1 MVKMSSSSDFPI
13 DIQLKKLSDFLN
25 SRRLVAKNWH
35 ENVSAVRLLIGQSIQ
50 DMPEHP
56 DIRNLLSDTNI
67 HYFNCQA
74 IIEVLKETEKDSK
87 NLFGSY
93 TSQRMKDWAK
103 ILTAYEKDN
112 CYLAEASNFLTQAIV
127 YELPSLKKQ
136 IAKNEKNLVELDK
149 NEEGSHRKKAE
160 LSAAIQ
166 ADCSRV
172 GVKGDNAKEEIL
184 ELVYS
189 LPNMYDRWIG
199 QAQPKLEGVMKKYS
213 NAAATHREAI
223 SSLPLLTF
231 LIEQGNKTAYEYIH
245 GEAPLKVEEPIFLQ
259 HKNSGIGEEQSEISL
274 ELDPL
279 DLDVTVEGTSEFGVD
294 EEINWGDDDIEVE
307 IDWGSTTTDGDID
320 GLASQI
326 IVEESGT
333 AGGVATG
340 EEAYTLLDNR
350 RLRNQ
355 ILDELYE
362 LSSFCKMRSI
372 ELSQE
377 EKSFVLNDSLN
388 NAGDGTPEIWFS
400 YHKDVEMLI
409 EDLNGPG
416 QLYLL
421 HMVKTSATFVN
432 RLVSEMEHKAKL
444 MDRLDQKV
452 VGIKSKRSDT
462 LAEAQ
467 ALQKTFKRVLDK
479 AVQLQKQVEQD
490 ISKRYNNR
498 RVNILGGVQTFA
510 N

>member
-1 MVKMSSSSDFPI
+1 MSSTSDFPI

-35 ENVSAVRLLIGQSIQ
+35 ENISAVRQLIGQSIQ

-87 NLFGSY
+87 NIFGSY

-149 NEEGSHRKKAE
+149 DEEGSHRKKAE

-184 ELVYS
+184 QLVHS
-189 LPNMYDRWIG
+189 LPDMYNRWID
-199 QAQPKLEGVMKKYS
+199 QAQPKLEGIMKKYS
-213 NAAATHREAI
+213 NAAATHRGEAS
-223 SSLPLLTF
+223 SSLPLLSF
-231 LIEQGNKTAYEYIH
+231 MIEHGNKTAYEYIH

-259 HKNSGIGEEQSEISL
+259 HKDNCEEATGEISL
-274 ELDPL
+274 DLDPI
-279 DLDVTVEGTSEFGVD
+279 DLDVSVEDTTSAGVD
-294 EEINWGDDDIEVE
+294 LEINWGDDDIEVE
-307 IDWGSTTTDGDID
+307 IDWGCTTDGGDID
-320 GLASQI
+320 DGLMASQI

-333 AGGVATG
+333 AGGLATG

-350 RLRNQ
+350 RLRNL

-400 YHKDVEMLI
+400 YHQDVEMLI

-444 MDRLDQKV
+444 IDRLDQKV
-452 VGIKSKRSDT
+452 EGIKSKRGDT